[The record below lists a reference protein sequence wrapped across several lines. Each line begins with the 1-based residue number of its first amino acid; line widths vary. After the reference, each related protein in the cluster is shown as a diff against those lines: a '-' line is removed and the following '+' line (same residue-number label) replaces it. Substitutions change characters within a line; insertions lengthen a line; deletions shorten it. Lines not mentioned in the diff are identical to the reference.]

1 MRSKRKIFLICS
13 AILLVS
19 ALTPV
24 LLSQSSA
31 DASENLKE
39 SSIEELSKD
48 STQTVEIS
56 TATTYTNDFE
66 ITEDGSLAKDKAAEM
81 LERYPTL
88 NANPYALLVKFTDSA
103 TPQEVTELLEQTNS
117 MIVDFYPT
125 VNWYLVE
132 TPSGNLNTQKAFE
145 KYDIVEEVAID
156 SVIRVETVNTN
167 DPLIGDVWGLDG
179 NHGIDASVAWPLSTG
194 AAEVVVAVIDSG
206 IDPDHPDLIDAIWVN
221 NDEIPNNGID
231 DDNNGF
237 VDDTYGWDFTG
248 EYDNI
253 PQDEH
258 GHGTHVAGTI
268 GATRNNNEGIAG
280 VADNVKIMGLRF
292 LDKQGNGIT
301 SWAINAIE
309 YAVANGAAIS
319 NNSWGGG
326 GYETPLYNAIAESGN
341 AGHLFV
347 AAAGNSG
354 NNSDSFPMYPAA
366 YNLPNILSIAAIN
379 SSGSL
384 AGFSNYGNVTVDI
397 AAPGVNIL
405 STMSGESENCPV
417 QGSPCYVSWQGTSM
431 AAPHAAGVAALMLGI
446 NNGLSPEDII
456 QIIQN
461 TVRPTSVLNGKVR
474 FGGEL
479 DGGAAISEAASSG
492 SINFVSYNPG
502 ENIIQG
508 ATISLTAVALD
519 ADGTDLSQN
528 IIWKDES
535 DAVLET
541 GPTINFL
548 ADTVGLLALKAEV
561 TSNSGDTFQKT
572 AYFNITAPSVSFTGG
587 NSITR
592 ANPGQEIGIGWI
604 WEGQSG
610 EVQQLSATS
619 LTKIQMEANETNT
632 YPLPDVRTPFEITLN
647 STNSGTLLDVMVG
660 VRINHTWP
668 ADLTMALIHPDGTEI
683 ILSDHNGNGS
693 HRDGSE
699 VWGEG
704 SRSCNGDLA
713 YFSRTAS
720 QSIIDR
726 SKPFT
731 GFSRPVEDLSS
742 LNGKDAAGDWTLRIV
757 DGWAQDDGELFCA
770 QLLLSTSE
778 PETTEII
785 DPSANMEAEAA
796 TWALPDPF
804 TFSGIYGFNF
814 GQTSLGQ
821 AFGGCCVQIGL
832 PSAPS
837 QISAIRTD
845 SQITV
850 SWASA
855 NASTMSDPIT
865 GYVVDAYKSSD
876 NQINAGS
883 CVTVTLTCSI
893 SGLLPGY
900 DYDVQVRSINLT
912 GTSDPVSYSLPVF
925 ENIFNQGKSNLKDT
939 PETNDNFGSVI
950 SSGDF
955 NNDGSYDL
963 VVTAPAETTQA
974 GSGEG
979 AAHLLYSFPS
989 LSNNDFLA
997 RDTSNSNQGN
1007 NANFGASS
1015 ASGDFNGDGFDDLVI
1030 GIPGEEVNG
1039 MSNAGAIQIFYASDN
1054 GFPNIQILHQ
1064 DTNWVAGVAHA
1075 DDRFGSAL
1083 AVGDMDADGY
1093 DDLVVGVPGEYYW
1106 PNNRFCTIRGA
1117 DACGHV
1123 GAINVIYGS
1132 PTGLS
1137 GWDDHY
1143 FGQNTSRV
1151 AGIAHVDDE
1160 FGAAVAVGD
1169 IDGDGY
1175 DDVVVGSPQEYYWP
1189 NARYCARYS
1198 CGQVGAINVLY
1209 GSADG
1214 VTTTDD
1220 HYFAQNSSRVAGRSE
1235 VDDRFGAALAI
1246 GDIDA
1251 DGFADV
1257 VIGAPDDNYRP
1268 SSYYC
1273 RVRGASACG
1282 NVGAVN
1288 ILYGTANGLNAA
1300 GDQFFNQNSSGIAE
1314 LAQVGDEFGAA
1325 LSLGDLNSDGFLD
1338 LVIGAPGE
1346 TINGH
1351 NNAGATHILYGNA
1364 NGISASGDEILHV
1377 DQDAFTGSAE
1387 TNGHFGGALLI
1398 TQGDIIIGS
1407 PGATISGAANAG
1419 AIYYLAS

>member
-1 MRSKRKIFLICS
+1 
-13 AILLVS
+13 
-19 ALTPV
+19 
-24 LLSQSSA
+24 
-31 DASENLKE
+31 
-39 SSIEELSKD
+39 
-48 STQTVEIS
+48 
-56 TATTYTNDFE
+56 
-66 ITEDGSLAKDKAAEM
+66 
-81 LERYPTL
+81 
-88 NANPYALLVKFTDSA
+88 
-103 TPQEVTELLEQTNS
+103 
-117 MIVDFYPT
+117 
-125 VNWYLVE
+125 
-132 TPSGNLNTQKAFE
+132 
-145 KYDIVEEVAID
+145 
-156 SVIRVETVNTN
+156 
-167 DPLIGDVWGLDG
+167 
-179 NHGIDASVAWPLSTG
+179 
-194 AAEVVVAVIDSG
+194 
-206 IDPDHPDLIDAIWVN
+206 
-221 NDEIPNNGID
+221 
-231 DDNNGF
+231 
-237 VDDTYGWDFTG
+237 
-248 EYDNI
+248 
-253 PQDEH
+253 
-258 GHGTHVAGTI
+258 
-268 GATRNNNEGIAG
+268 
-280 VADNVKIMGLRF
+280 
-292 LDKQGNGIT
+292 
-301 SWAINAIE
+301 
-309 YAVANGAAIS
+309 
-319 NNSWGGG
+319 
-326 GYETPLYNAIAESGN
+326 
-341 AGHLFV
+341 
-347 AAAGNSG
+347 
-354 NNSDSFPMYPAA
+354 
-366 YNLPNILSIAAIN
+366 
-379 SSGSL
+379 
-384 AGFSNYGNVTVDI
+384 
-397 AAPGVNIL
+397 
-405 STMSGESENCPV
+405 
-417 QGSPCYVSWQGTSM
+417 
-431 AAPHAAGVAALMLGI
+431 
-446 NNGLSPEDII
+446 
-456 QIIQN
+456 
-461 TVRPTSVLNGKVR
+461 
-474 FGGEL
+474 
-479 DGGAAISEAASSG
+479 
-492 SINFVSYNPG
+492 
-502 ENIIQG
+502 
-508 ATISLTAVALD
+508 
-519 ADGTDLSQN
+519 
-528 IIWKDES
+528 
-535 DAVLET
+535 
-541 GPTINFL
+541 
-548 ADTVGLLALKAEV
+548 
-561 TSNSGDTFQKT
+561 
-572 AYFNITAPSVSFTGG
+572 
-587 NSITR
+587 
-592 ANPGQEIGIGWI
+592 
-604 WEGQSG
+604 
-610 EVQQLSATS
+610 
-619 LTKIQMEANETNT
+619 
-632 YPLPDVRTPFEITLN
+632 
-647 STNSGTLLDVMVG
+647 
-660 VRINHTWP
+660 
-668 ADLTMALIHPDGTEI
+668 
-683 ILSDHNGNGS
+683 
-693 HRDGSE
+693 
-699 VWGEG
+699 
-704 SRSCNGDLA
+704 
-713 YFSRTAS
+713 
-720 QSIIDR
+720 
-726 SKPFT
+726 
-731 GFSRPVEDLSS
+731 
-742 LNGKDAAGDWTLRIV
+742 
-757 DGWAQDDGELFCA
+757 
-770 QLLLSTSE
+770 
-778 PETTEII
+778 
-785 DPSANMEAEAA
+785 
-796 TWALPDPF
+796 
-804 TFSGIYGFNF
+804 
-814 GQTSLGQ
+814 
-821 AFGGCCVQIGL
+821 
-832 PSAPS
+832 
-837 QISAIRTD
+837 
-845 SQITV
+845 
-850 SWASA
+850 
-855 NASTMSDPIT
+855 MSDPIT

-963 VVTAPAETTQA
+963 VVTAPTETTQA

-1015 ASGDFNGDGFDDLVI
+1015 ASGDFNGDGFDDLIV
-1030 GIPGEEVNG
+1030 GSPGESVNG
-1039 MSNAGAIQIFYASDN
+1039 LENAGIITISYGTAN
-1054 GFPNIQILHQ
+1054 GLETAEILHQ
-1064 DTNWVAGVAHA
+1064 DTNWVAGIAHA

-1351 NNAGATHILYGNA
+1351 NNAGVTHILYGNA